1 MTQYDGYITGATDVN
16 VLSKPTMLNSEPQRD
31 STGQWKLILEKLT
44 VPSPTG
50 CVARPR
56 LETLLEQNLS
66 ACTSTVISGRAGSG
80 KTTLAIDF
88 AEKSGRAIAW
98 YKVDAP
104 ETKLEIFFSYLISS
118 IRTQRPGFGT
128 ALLSLLD
135 GDPDIAQVSHLAEV
149 FVFELERVAAKP
161 LLIVIEDL
169 HLVCD
174 ADWVVPFF
182 RRLLPLL
189 PADVHML
196 ITSRTMPPAPLWRM
210 RSKQTLSVIDEQML
224 SFTRDEAVRLFA
236 HYGLSPEQAAIALD
250 HSRGRAAAL
259 SSLAATLRF
268 AETELMKDSS
278 ERRLM
283 VG

>member
-1 MTQYDGYITGATDVN
+1 MF
-16 VLSKPTMLNSEPQRD
+16 NSDPQKD
-31 STGQWKLILEKLT
+31 SSGQWQLILEKIA
-44 VPSPTG
+44 VPSPTT
-50 CVARPR
+50 CISRPR
-56 LETLLEQNLS
+56 LDMVLEQSLS
-66 ACTSTVISGRAGSG
+66 SCTSTVISGRAGSG

-104 ETKLEIFFSYLISS
+104 ESKLEIFFSYLISS
-118 IRTQRPGFGT
+118 IREQRPGFGS
-128 ALLSLLD
+128 ALLSLLHD
-135 GDPDIAQVSHLAEV
+135 EADTTQISHLAEV
-149 FVFELERVAAKP
+149 FVFELERQSGRP

-189 PADVHML
+189 PADVHLL

-210 RSKQTLSVIDEQML
+210 RSKQTLSVIDEETL

-236 HYGLSPEQAAIALD
+236 YHGLTPEQASIALA
-250 HSRGRAAAL
+250 HSHGRAAAL
-259 SSLAATLRF
+259 TSLAATLRF
-268 AETELMKDSS
+268 AETELMKDSPL
-278 ERRLM
+278 RQLQA
-283 VG
+283 G